1 MKTFLKVDYAIQ
13 SILFLFIG
21 LGILLTVFTRG
32 DGIFLS
38 LYTYLI
44 LGVWQPLSGMIHSV
58 ISPSEERAKYLVT
71 VFFYLLG
78 LFLFAQVIGIAALNM
93 TYLLSSLMIAVW
105 YFVITQR
112 AYDQQNIVRSFWD
125 LEI

>member
-13 SILFLFIG
+13 SILFLLIG
-21 LGILLTVFTRG
+21 LGVFLMPFKG
-32 DGIFLS
+32 EGLFLS

-44 LGVWQPLSGMIHSV
+44 IGVWQPLSGIIHIL
-58 ISPSEERAKYLVT
+58 ISPSEDRARYLVT

-78 LFLFAQVIGIAALNM
+78 LFLFAQVIGIVALNM
-93 TYLLSSLMIAVW
+93 IYSAGSLMIAVW